1 MIMPNHLRI
10 VTADDEPRM
19 RSYLCQSLE
28 RLEHQVVA
36 TASTGRELVE
46 ECRIHQ
52 PDLIISDIKM
62 PDMDGI
68 EAAAQIYRAD
78 TIPVILV
85 SAFHDIELIERASKN
100 HILAYLVK
108 PVKDTDLAP
117 AIAVAMRRFG
127 EFHELRQ
134 QAADA
139 RQALDDRKVIERAKG
154 ILMKR
159 TGLPEPDAFRRLQ
172 KLACSKSCKLVEI
185 ARSLVTAE
193 EAISSAENLMSAE
206 K

>member
-1 MIMPNHLRI
+1 
-10 VTADDEPRM
+10 
-19 RSYLCQSLE
+19 LE
-28 RLEHQVVA
+28 RLGHQVVA

-46 ECRIHQ
+46 QCRNHQ

-68 EAAAQIYRAD
+68 EAAAQIYRSD

-85 SAFHDIELIERASKN
+85 SAFHDIELVERASKN

-108 PVKDTDLAP
+108 PIRDTDLAP
-117 AIAVAMRRFG
+117 AIGVAMRRFD
-127 EFHELRQ
+127 EFRELRRE
-134 QAADA
+134 ADDA

-172 KLACSKSCKLVEI
+172 KLACSKSCKLVDI
-185 ARSLVTAE
+185 ARSMVTAE
-193 EAISSAENLMSAE
+193 EALSSAENLMATE
-206 K
+206 R